1 MNAQSELHLVLRM
14 RKEAAEILRKHDEA
28 TSRVGTAYRSA
39 TRQID
44 VFRES
49 LQQTAKGMAGLTGA
63 VRGAR
68 ADIADSPV
76 LMAWMTASSGDPAR
90 DPEAA
95 RGIVPGRI
103 VSGIELDERFLVRP
117 GRGLGQVDDT
127 DWQSRRR
134 IVSTGQQSPAAQD
147 RDSTES
153 RGYRDHRA
161 LEGQDFYRGLR
172 EGRALAAAFDLPDL
186 TAASELKAAI
196 DAILRNQA
204 LLMRA
209 GPSASLGPEDMGV
222 GGSAIASR
230 PSEMPI
236 DPRMGEART
245 RGRVPVVLSGNAA
258 SSVEF
263 SPGYP
268 ARESLERSAFDESSF
283 ATTMAV
289 ERREVMAEI
298 HGYVTSLSREVTR
311 AITELEEPP
320 EIEGVSKGEERL
332 LEQLTLE
339 LKRLLST
346 GREIEERAAARG
358 AWSRENRAPD
368 VETVVSRRPPTMVVP
383 EWIGSASSEGD
394 SIGAQLRDVT
404 AGWQAYGSGIA
415 KALGATDQALAGMLT
430 QTRDWRS
437 AMRSLIDSVVADF
450 ARIAIRQTV
459 TGPLADVMFGGG
471 RNAGDAGLLGRAFG
485 WITSLFEGGGIMT
498 SHGPV
503 PLRTYASGGIASS
516 PQLALFGE
524 GSTPEAYVPV
534 PNGRIPVTLRSG
546 GPSPGIGSIAT
557 NIVINVTGGGAAGG
571 DAVAGP
577 DPAEQARNIGAMVSA
592 AFNRNLAEQM
602 RPGGLLNP
610 SGYLGT
616 GLAH

>member
-1 MNAQSELHLVLRM
+1 MNAQSELHFVLRM

-28 TSRVGTAYRSA
+28 PSRAGAAYRLA

-63 VRGAR
+63 VRGAS
-68 ADIADSPV
+68 ADIADNPA
-76 LMAWMTASSGDPAR
+76 LMAWVTAGSGEPAR
-90 DPEAA
+90 DPEADSDVA
-95 RGIVPGRI
+95 QRRVVRR
-103 VSGIELDERFLVRP
+103 IELDEPFLIRQGPVR
-117 GRGLGQVDDT
+117 VAET
-127 DWQSRRR
+127 DREDRRR
-134 IVSTGQQSPAAQD
+134 IASTGRQSLAADDQE
-147 RDSTES
+147 STEA
-153 RGYRDHRA
+153 RIYRDHRA
-161 LEGQDFYRGLR
+161 QGGQEFHRGLR
-172 EGRALAAAFDLPDL
+172 EGHAMAAAFDLPDL
-186 TAASELKAAI
+186 TAASELKAAVG
-196 DAILRNQA
+196 AILRNRA
-204 LLMRA
+204 LLMRT
-209 GPSASLGPEDMGV
+209 STNDSLEPEHRSVPG
-222 GGSAIASR
+222 AAREYR
-230 PSEMPI
+230 PSEKPI
-236 DPRMGEART
+236 DPRMGAAETLRRASVMP
-245 RGRVPVVLSGNAA
+245 GGNAT

-268 ARESLERSAFDESSF
+268 TRESLERSRLDASSF
-283 ATTMAV
+283 ANTITV
-289 ERREVMAEI
+289 ERREAMAEI
-298 HGYVTSLSREVTR
+298 RAYVTSLSREMTH
-311 AITELEEPP
+311 AITGLEERT
-320 EIEGVSKGEERL
+320 EIEYNRKGEERL

-339 LKRLLST
+339 LKRLLPT
-346 GREIEERAAARG
+346 GREIAEAAADRES
-358 AWSRENRAPD
+358 WSRETRAPS
-368 VETVVSRRPPTMVVP
+368 VETVASRRSPTMVVP

-450 ARIAIRQTV
+450 AKIAIRQTV
-459 TGPLADVMFGGG
+459 TGPLADLMFGGG
-471 RNAGDAGLLGRAFG
+471 RNAGDAGLLGRAAG
-485 WITSLFEGGGIMT
+485 WITSLFEGGGVMT
-498 SHGPV
+498 SHGPL

-534 PNGRIPVTLRSG
+534 PNGRIPVTLRG
-546 GPSPGIGSIAT
+546 GGPGIGSIAT
-557 NIVINVTGGGAAGG
+557 NIVINVTGGGAAA
-571 DAVAGP
+571 DAVAAP
-577 DPAEQARNIGAMVSA
+577 DPSEQARNIGAMVSA

-610 SGYLGT
+610 SGYLGS